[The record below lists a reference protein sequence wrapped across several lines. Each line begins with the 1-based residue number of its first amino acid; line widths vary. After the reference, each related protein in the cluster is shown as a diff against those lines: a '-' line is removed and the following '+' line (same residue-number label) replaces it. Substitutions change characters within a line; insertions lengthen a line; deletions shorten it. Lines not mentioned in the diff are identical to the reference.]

1 MGRTSE
7 NQPQKAS
14 GASCGLKQKKIENSE
29 TGQKKNS
36 LTAELG

>member
-14 GASCGLKQKKIENSE
+14 GASCAKKQKKKIENSE
-29 TGQKKNS
+29 TGQKKIALLLN
-36 LTAELG
+36 

>member
-14 GASCGLKQKKIENSE
+14 GATCVLKNKNLENSNLPKKIALLLN
-29 TGQKKNS
+29 
-36 LTAELG
+36 